1 MACEGHGKVSGYC
14 REIDLDGVGKGWR
27 DPYQITPEEGETI
40 MSPLAKPVKS
50 KKKYPI
56 PDKLYFKIGEV
67 AEITG
72 VKPYVLRYW
81 ESEFK
86 VVSPSKSRSRQRLYR
101 KSDVELIFWIK
112 ELLYEDRYTINGAR
126 KKLKEM
132 GYGRSSQ
139 PEVKPKPPSGGR
151 GIKGKNVIDDVIK
164 ELKEIQELL
173 ND

>member
-1 MACEGHGKVSGYC
+1 MG
-14 REIDLDGVGKGWR
+14 
-27 DPYQITPEEGETI
+27 
-40 MSPLAKPVKS
+40 PLAKPVITKRTYS
-50 KKKYPI
+50 I

-86 VVSPSKSRSRQRLYR
+86 MVSPSKSRSRQRLYR
-101 KSDVELIFWIK
+101 KNDVELIFWIK

-132 GYGRSSQ
+132 GYGKVSPQAVQ
-139 PEVKPKPPSGGR
+139 PELQFSDASSDAR
-151 GIKGKNVIDDVIK
+151 NLLDEVIQ
-164 ELKEIQELL
+164 ELKEIKKILKQS
-173 ND
+173 

>member
-1 MACEGHGKVSGYC
+1 MGPS
-14 REIDLDGVGKGWR
+14 
-27 DPYQITPEEGETI
+27 
-40 MSPLAKPVKS
+40 AKPVLTKTRYS
-50 KKKYPI
+50 I

-86 VVSPSKSRSRQRLYR
+86 MVSPSKSRSRQRLYR

-112 ELLYEDRYTINGAR
+112 ELLYEERYTINGAR

-132 GYGRSSQ
+132 GYGKVPAQGVQ
-139 PEVKPKPPSGGR
+139 PELQFSDGQADAR
-151 GIKGKNVIDDVIK
+151 SLLEEAIQD
-164 ELKEIQELL
+164 LKEIKKLL
-173 ND
+173 QKA

>member
-1 MACEGHGKVSGYC
+1 M
-14 REIDLDGVGKGWR
+14 
-27 DPYQITPEEGETI
+27 I
-40 MSPLAKPVKS
+40 MGTLAKTARNS
-50 KKKYPI
+50 KKFEI

-112 ELLYEDRYTINGAR
+112 KLLYEERYTINGAR
-126 KKLKEM
+126 KKLKEL
-132 GYGRSSQ
+132 GFGRVPAPSQ
-139 PEVKPKPPSGGR
+139 PELQFEGN
-151 GIKGKNVIDDVIK
+151 GKQTGKVLDEV
-164 ELKEIQELL
+164 IQELKAL
-173 ND
+173 QELLAGR